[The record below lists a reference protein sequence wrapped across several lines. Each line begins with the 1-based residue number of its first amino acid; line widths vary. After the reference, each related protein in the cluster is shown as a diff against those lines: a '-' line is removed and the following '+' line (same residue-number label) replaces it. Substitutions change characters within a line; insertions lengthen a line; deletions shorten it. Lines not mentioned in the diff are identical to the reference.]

1 MRILFAG
8 TPETAVPSLN
18 RLVSDGH
25 DVAAVLTRA
34 PARAGR
40 KHQLVQ
46 SDIHNTAQKLG
57 LPVLTPHTL
66 KDPAV
71 REQIAELNVEAVA
84 VVAYGLLVPKELLGI
99 PWINLHFSLLPC
111 WRGAAPVQYAIWHGD
126 DLTGASTFRIEEGLD
141 TGPVYGTLT
150 ETIGPN
156 DTSGDLL
163 ARLATSGA
171 ELLSR
176 TIALLEAGRATAQ
189 PQSGEPSY
197 APMIHPPE
205 AQVEWNHPAVA
216 IDRQIRAHTP
226 DPGPWTTLGGSR
238 VKLGP
243 ASLVPEV
250 TDLAP
255 GELRDGLVGTGSHAL
270 RLGTVAPAGKR
281 AMPAQDWLRGA
292 RLAQGTRFG
301 EKA

>member
-84 VVAYGLLVPKELLGI
+84 VVAYGLLVPKEFLGI

-176 TIALLEAGRATAQ
+176 TFALLEAGRATAQ

-205 AQVEWNHPAVA
+205 AQVDWNHPAVA

-226 DPGPWTTLGGSR
+226 DPGPWTVLGGSR

-243 ASLVPEV
+243 ASLAPEV